1 MGKYSNMLI
10 VALNSLH
17 PLCAMT
23 VKHKETRVQW
33 CQLTNCRAHC
43 ARTKDCKMYEI
54 HNKYA
59 T

>member
-23 VKHKETRVQW
+23 VKHKETRVQ
-33 CQLTNCRAHC
+33 
-43 ARTKDCKMYEI
+43 
-54 HNKYA
+54 
-59 T
+59 